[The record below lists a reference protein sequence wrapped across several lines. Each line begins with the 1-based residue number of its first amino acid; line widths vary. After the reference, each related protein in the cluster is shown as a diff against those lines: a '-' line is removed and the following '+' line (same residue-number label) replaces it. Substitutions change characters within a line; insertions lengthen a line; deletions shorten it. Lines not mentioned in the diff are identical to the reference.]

1 MLIYGLY
8 LRGDLCFDWLNIN
21 RRAFTLYGGN
31 LGGNAY
37 GLQRPS
43 QKRKPE
49 FPTGR
54 DSKTQIVRGSR
65 NVPAC
70 GALHFYFLSNPP
82 SPKGE
87 RRPPFILLGEI
98 PPLNFPQF
106 FYLPHISSMKKS
118 FLGNGRIMKI
128 KGIPPKSLHFLSGFL

>member
-1 MLIYGLY
+1 MQIYGLY
-8 LRGDLCFDWLNIN
+8 LRGELCFDWLNIN

-49 FPTGR
+49 FPTRR

-82 SPKGE
+82 SPKGGAQAPLYII
-87 RRPPFILLGEI
+87 RGNPPFELSSVLLFATYIFHEKE
-98 PPLNFPQF
+98 FP
-106 FYLPHISSMKKS
+106 
-118 FLGNGRIMKI
+118 R
-128 KGIPPKSLHFLSGFL
+128 